1 MTLIAGSYERFLFG
15 FSHPASFRNKDG
27 FELKSTFTYPAH
39 KGVVKSLACAGPF
52 VVSGGADDLIHLYD
66 LKFEKDLGFLVNP
79 GVGAITAMEFFTPK
93 DAFRP
98 THLLAG
104 CADGT
109 LSVWSVG
116 DGWQCMKTLRGH
128 RHEVSSI
135 AIHETG
141 LLALTTSRDK
151 TLRLWD
157 LVKGRTTF
165 QSKLEAEAEQVAFS
179 PSGTMYAMRSGKT
192 VSVFRVGGEGSG
204 KACTALEHSRRVT
217 SFCFG
222 NADDAIVTGTED
234 GVIRAWRVP
243 DLGASGRPSI
253 VVEMDGAHTSRIKA
267 FAIPKSYT
275 VVRHGGLVGGDDD
288 DGLPEPESAV
298 LAAGN
303 FPGFVSSASSDGRIS
318 VWNLQ
323 AAVKV
328 ATSSKSPIQDASRF
342 CLSSVDTKARLTTIC
357 ALDSADM
364 MEVKALELSIKKK
377 ATKSKSKRKVDGRGR
392 ADGAK
397 TADVAKSAAKKLPK
411 VPMTGPEGRK
421 RRQQQQQEPQER
433 PKSEAGGVETVVH
446 GTERVVSFLDDKDI
460 ERQRKKEKRIE
471 IQSKRK
477 MAQIQARKK
486 KS

>member
-1 MTLIAGSYERFLFG
+1 MALIAGSYERFLFG
-15 FSHPASFRNKDG
+15 FSHPASFRNKEG
-27 FELKSTFTYPAH
+27 FELKSMFTYPAH
-39 KGVVKSLACAGPF
+39 KGVVKSLACGGPF

-141 LLALTTSRDK
+141 VLALTTSRDK

-157 LVKGRTTF
+157 LIKGRTTF
-165 QSKLEAEAEQVAFS
+165 QSKLEEEAEQVAFS
-179 PSGTMYAMRSGKT
+179 PSGTMYALRSGRT

-222 NADDAIVTGTED
+222 NADDAIVTGTDD

-243 DLGASGRPSI
+243 DLGTSGRPSI
-253 VVEMDGAHTSRIKA
+253 VVELDGAHTSRIKA

-275 VVRHGGLVGGDDD
+275 VVRHGGVNGGDDE
-288 DGLPEPESAV
+288 DGLPEPESTV

-303 FPGFVSSASSDGRIS
+303 FPAFVSSASSDGRIS

-323 AAVKV
+323 DAVQ
-328 ATSSKSPIQDASRF
+328 ASTSSKSPIQDASRF
-342 CLSSVDTKARLTTIC
+342 CLSSVNTKARLTTLC
-357 ALDSADM
+357 ALDSPDM
-364 MEVKALELSIKKK
+364 MEVKALELSMKNKS
-377 ATKSKSKRKVDGRGR
+377 TKSKSKRKKKVDGRAR
-392 ADGAK
+392 ADGTK
-397 TADVAKSAAKKLPK
+397 TETKKLPK
-411 VPMTGPEGRK
+411 APLTGPEGRK
-421 RRQQQQQEPQER
+421 RRQQQLSQQER
-433 PKSEAGGVETVVH
+433 PKNEAVGVETVVH
-446 GTERVVSFLDDKDI
+446 GTERVVSFLDKKDL
-460 ERQRKKEKRIE
+460 ERQRKREKRIE

-477 MAQIQARKK
+477 LAQSQARKK